1 MASTGSTEQTH
12 TTTREADR
20 GRFTRDSAP
29 ATTAAATSPASGRAT
44 AALVLGIL
52 SIPAAI
58 LIAIVGI
65 ALGVIGLV
73 LGFTARTDMRRAGAA
88 MGRATVGIV
97 LSAIGIV
104 LGILNVLAFIAI
116 TSS

>member
-1 MASTGSTEQTH
+1 MASTGSPEQTQA
-12 TTTREADR
+12 TTREADR
-20 GRFTRDSAP
+20 GRFTRDTP
-29 ATTAAATSPASGRAT
+29 GATTTAGPASGRAT
-44 AALVLGIL
+44 AALILGIL

-73 LGFTARTDMRRAGAA
+73 LGITARTDMGRAGAP
-88 MGRATVGIV
+88 MGKATAGVV

-104 LGILNVLAFIAI
+104 LGILNIAAFIAI
-116 TSS
+116 NGS